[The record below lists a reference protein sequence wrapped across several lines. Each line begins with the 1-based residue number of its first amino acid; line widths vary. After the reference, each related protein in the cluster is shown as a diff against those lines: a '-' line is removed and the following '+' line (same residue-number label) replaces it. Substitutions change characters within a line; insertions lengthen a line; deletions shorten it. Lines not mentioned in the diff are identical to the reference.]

1 MPKESSTW
9 SRGRPRPKQA
19 ADYHQWYNETHLPEM
34 LSVDGFVSARRFE
47 PVEGDGPFIA
57 IYQFDTDD
65 LDATR
70 ARLADATKSG
80 RNSTP
85 VGVSFRP
92 AADGALFPG
101 NRVPRLERGLGRD
114 SAAGHDHR

>member
-1 MPKESSTW
+1 MPKGILYVES
-9 SRGRPRPKQA
+9 RPASPEQA

-57 IYQFDTDD
+57 IYEFDTDD

-85 VGVSFRP
+85 VGVSSDPPPMVRYF
-92 AADGALFPG
+92 
-101 NRVPRLERGLGRD
+101 LEIASLASNGD
-114 SAAGHDHR
+114 